1 MASACIAFN
10 VVCGIAKA
18 PMSGVIKGVI
28 PFMVAQIVV
37 MFLLVV
43 FTEIV
48 MLPLQWMMA
57 R

>member
-1 MASACIAFN
+1 
-10 VVCGIAKA
+10 
-18 PMSGVIKGVI
+18 MSGVIKGVI